1 VPDEALRAYPG
12 LRGANG
18 RTVVAG
24 IRSQFLHPAAERP
37 DLPTLTGRIELVE
50 ALGSDSMVYLHVDAN
65 AVREGRH
72 ADQDVVEEA
81 GAGVGGVRPNL
92 VADFPSHVQLRLTD
106 EIPVAVDVAKLHFF
120 EGDSG
125 EPLR

>member
-1 VPDEALRAYPG
+1 
-12 LRGANG
+12 
-18 RTVVAG
+18 
-24 IRSQFLHPAAERP
+24 
-37 DLPTLTGRIELVE
+37 
-50 ALGSDSMVYLHVDAN
+50 MVYLHVDAN
-65 AVREGRH
+65 AVREGQH

-120 EGDSG
+120 DGDSG

>member
-1 VPDEALRAYPG
+1 MPDEALRAYPG

-65 AVREGRH
+65 AVREGKH
-72 ADQDVVEEA
+72 ADQDVVAEA
-81 GAGVGGVRPNL
+81 GRSRWRPAQPRRGL
-92 VADFPSHVQLRLTD
+92 
-106 EIPVAVDVAKLHFF
+106 PVARATAADRRSRSPWTREA
-120 EGDSG
+120 
-125 EPLR
+125 PLLRRRLR